1 MDGLFATVTFEIERE
16 DAIQAGGA
24 SKNFGMAK
32 RAEGIVISRAP
43 MVLHR
48 QPRKLVVLRV
58 AFVVLCPVD
67 QVDDV
72 VDLVAG
78 DRLQNLQIIVLLKV
92 GRKPAQQGGK
102 GTLNPMH
109 ALELTGARARAA

>member
-1 MDGLFATVTFEIERE
+1 MNTPSRVV
-16 DAIQAGGA
+16 GA

-32 RAEGIVISRAP
+32 RADGIVMSRAP

-48 QPRKLVVLRV
+48 QPRKLVILRV

-78 DRLQNLQIIVLLKV
+78 DRLHDLQIIILLKI
-92 GRKPAQQGGK
+92 GRKSAQQGGN

-109 ALELTGARARAA
+109 TLELTGARARSA